1 MCTTG
6 VIGKIT
12 AYGAARVNF
21 NDDDIIVDYD
31 SSTYCNI
38 DLGVRI
44 LLDSRKSAL
53 ESNSAQ
59 FLGTSTKMRSMMSVI
74 NRKKSPVTARSRSI
88 ECSLSM
94 SAMWVQSIWA
104 VL

>member
-38 DLGVRI
+38 DLGVRNTLGLKKKCI
-44 LLDSRKSAL
+44 G
-53 ESNSAQ
+53 EQ
-59 FLGTSTKMRSMMSVI
+59 FCTI
-74 NRKKSPVTARSRSI
+74 PWYI
-88 ECSLSM
+88 DEDEIYDECD
-94 SAMWVQSIWA
+94 
-104 VL
+104 